1 MAAYIVTLA
10 AALRYVGEGDVTGP
24 AAYLLALLPGLSIA
38 AVFWAIGRLMV
49 EEKDEYLRL
58 LLVRQSLVATG
69 FTLGIVTMWGFL
81 ENFELVPHVD
91 AFYVCCPLV
100 PGPRRRELRQ
110 LADAAQSWGQAMNN
124 RLKALR
130 AERKLEPGRPCG
142 RLEVSR
148 QSVNAIE
155 TGRYDPS
162 LPLAFRIA
170 EIFGLP
176 IEVIFLK
183 D

>member
-1 MAAYIVTLA
+1 MLSIMKYRSPALKRYHLRLGAAMAAYIVTLA

-91 AFYVCCPLV
+91 AFYVAVLWFLGLAVGSCVNWLMQRNH
-100 PGPRRRELRQ
+100 GDRQ
-110 LADAAQSWGQAMNN
+110 
-124 RLKALR
+124 
-130 AERKLEPGRPCG
+130 
-142 RLEVSR
+142 
-148 QSVNAIE
+148 
-155 TGRYDPS
+155 
-162 LPLAFRIA
+162 
-170 EIFGLP
+170 
-176 IEVIFLK
+176 
-183 D
+183 